1 MSSFTSP
8 NTKAVRPKSFFGEVL
23 TTDVTTIYTCPPNS
37 TAELT
42 FLHIINVTGAN
53 TVTVNIYVAAT
64 TNLSS
69 LLSAKTKAGGDYTT
83 FSPIQIFLAAGDEV
97 RVTTTSA
104 GHVDIVGSVVETFIP
119 VG

>member
-1 MSSFTSP
+1 MQYLNSP
-8 NTKAVRPKSFFGEVL
+8 NAKAVRAKSFFGEVL
-23 TTDVTTIYTCPPNS
+23 TTAVTTVYTCPANC

-53 TVTVNIYVAAT
+53 TVTLNIYVAAT

-69 LLSAKTKAGGDYTT
+69 LLSAKTKAAGDYTT
-83 FSPIQIFLAAGDEV
+83 FVPLQIFLTAGDQI

-104 GHVDIVGSVVETFIP
+104 GHVDIIGSVVETFIP